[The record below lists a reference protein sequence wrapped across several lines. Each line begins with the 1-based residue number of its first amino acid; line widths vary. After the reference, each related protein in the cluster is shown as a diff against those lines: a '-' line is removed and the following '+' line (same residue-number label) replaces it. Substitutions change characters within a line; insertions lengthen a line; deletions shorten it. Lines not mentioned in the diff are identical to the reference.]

1 MRGIGPDFARGRVP
15 IHDRELDIHQDE
27 IAQRNVRM
35 GCRVFFFVP
44 SRFSQKNFSKKAFP
58 PRVILPGRGETHD

>member
-1 MRGIGPDFARGRVP
+1 
-15 IHDRELDIHQDE
+15 
-27 IAQRNVRM
+27 M

-44 SRFSQKNFSKKAFP
+44 SRFSQRNFSKKAFP

>member
-1 MRGIGPDFARGRVP
+1 MLKLERSYARPPLPAALVRSAINVTCA
-15 IHDRELDIHQDE
+15 DRLP
-27 IAQRNVRM
+27 R
-35 GCRVFFFVP
+35 FFFVS